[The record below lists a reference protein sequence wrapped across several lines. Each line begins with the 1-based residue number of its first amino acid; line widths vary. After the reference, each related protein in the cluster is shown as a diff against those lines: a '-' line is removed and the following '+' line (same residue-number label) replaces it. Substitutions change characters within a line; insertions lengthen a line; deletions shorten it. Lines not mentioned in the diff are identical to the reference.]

1 MIFQSYC
8 FACGKKVTVMTI
20 LDGKELK
27 SALGSDA
34 EVEVMH
40 TTDGD
45 HRWKLNRYEK
55 EKLRK
60 RIAEAVSR

>member
-1 MIFQSYC
+1 
-8 FACGKKVTVMTI
+8 MTI
-20 LDGKELK
+20 LDGKELR
-27 SALGSDA
+27 SALNCNA

-55 EKLRK
+55 ESLRK
-60 RIAEAVSR
+60 KIAEGSV